1 MVLEDRLKIAIARR
15 ESDVF
20 LRTELARLGS
30 EAQLGRALR
39 KLLDSGV
46 IVKLGVGV
54 YAKAKRSVLSGVP
67 IPVQPVEV
75 LAEQALTRM
84 GCRGLPEQA
93 SRVVQRG

>member
-15 ESDVF
+15 ASDVF

-46 IVKLGVGV
+46 IVKLGMACMQKPSVV
-54 YAKAKRSVLSGVP
+54 SCQAYRSRFSPL
-67 IPVQPVEV
+67 
-75 LAEQALTRM
+75 RF
-84 GCRGLPEQA
+84 
-93 SRVVQRG
+93 